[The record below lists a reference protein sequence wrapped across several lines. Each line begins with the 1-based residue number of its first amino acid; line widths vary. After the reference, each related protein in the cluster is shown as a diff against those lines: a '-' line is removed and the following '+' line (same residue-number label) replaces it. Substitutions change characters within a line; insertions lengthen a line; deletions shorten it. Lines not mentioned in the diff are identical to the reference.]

1 MTQNYVP
8 LTAKQTAENPQEP
21 LLALA
26 GLLAR
31 LAAEEDIKRVSAE
44 QLACPKTLPTDTE
57 ALNDV

>member
-1 MTQNYVP
+1 MTQNHVP
-8 LTAKQTAENPQEP
+8 LTARQTAKNAQEP

-44 QLACPKTLPTDTE
+44 QLACAKTHPTDTG
-57 ALNDV
+57 AQSDV

>member
-1 MTQNYVP
+1 MTQNDVSLP
-8 LTAKQTAENPQEP
+8 ARQTAKNAQEP

-31 LAAEEDIKRVSAE
+31 LAAKEDIERDNLEQSAC
-44 QLACPKTLPTDTE
+44 AKIPPTDTG

>member
-1 MTQNYVP
+1 MTENHVP
-8 LTAKQTAENPQEP
+8 LTARQTAKNAQEP

-31 LAAEEDIKRVSAE
+31 LAAKEDIERDNLEQSAC
-44 QLACPKTLPTDTE
+44 AKIPPTDTG